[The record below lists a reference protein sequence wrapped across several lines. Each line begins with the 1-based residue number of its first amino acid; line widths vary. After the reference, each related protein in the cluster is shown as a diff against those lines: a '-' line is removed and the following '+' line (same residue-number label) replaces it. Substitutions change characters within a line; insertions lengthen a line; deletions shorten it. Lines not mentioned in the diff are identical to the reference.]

1 MRFKIEKGKIQR
13 GLILRNEKAND
24 EYSTQFLTHLYAEE
38 GRGIFSVRQNILGHM
53 QQGGSPSPFDRNF
66 GTEMA
71 AKATVWLVEKAE
83 SNLQDGQVIANDP
96 DTAVLLGLCRKT
108 LEVCGYLTFC

>member
-1 MRFKIEKGKIQR
+1 
-13 GLILRNEKAND
+13 
-24 EYSTQFLTHLYAEE
+24 
-38 GRGIFSVRQNILGHM
+38 M

-83 SNLQDGQVIANDP
+83 ANLIDGQVVTNDP
-96 DTAVLLGLCRKT
+96 ETAVLLGLCKKT
-108 LEVCGYLTFC
+108 LQVLFCI